1 MYAIQS
7 QFSCYKFVALSPSVT
22 ESYCIIILAG
32 TAQEVSFLIDF
43 LPSYLF
49 PNGERTIDT
58 WAVAGVSL
66 GGHST
71 WHCLKDGA
79 YESATSAYRGVHS
92 PLMGALVA
100 SKNKDPRVTIGI
112 PIIGGSHFHVAHAT
126 IISRLIWSSLYRQ
139 SPAMC
144 AYRLP

>member
-1 MYAIQS
+1 M
-7 QFSCYKFVALSPSVT
+7 V
-22 ESYCIIILAG
+22 LAG
-32 TAQEVSFLIDF
+32 TAHEVSFLIDF

-79 YESATSAYRGVHS
+79 YEKATSALLSSSFLFDGHTCCI
-92 PLMGALVA
+92 
-100 SKNKDPRVTIGI
+100 KKKDPRVTIGI
-112 PIIGGSHFHVAHAT
+112 PIIGRSHFHVAHAT
-126 IISRLIWSSLYRQ
+126 IISRLIIITMIWSSPYRQ
-139 SPAMC
+139 SLAMR
-144 AYRLP
+144 AYRVP